1 MAQCCVPCFLR
12 NAMLCQLNA
21 CSLQC
26 VWCPVSALLTLSV
39 SAYCSRKYIDE

>member
-12 NAMLCQLNA
+12 NAMLCQLYA

-26 VWCPVSALLTLSV
+26 VWVSCVCSAHTLCVRVLLKKV
-39 SAYCSRKYIDE
+39 H